1 LFAIIKNDFGS
12 TFWRDCPMILGR
24 ELSMLG
30 YIIIFEPRTL
40 GALPTFFKLLPRMLR
55 KRKIIQ
61 ANRAVGSKEVGTWFL
76 KSPLKI

>member
-1 LFAIIKNDFGS
+1 
-12 TFWRDCPMILGR
+12 
-24 ELSMLG
+24 MLG

-61 ANRAVGSKEVGTWFL
+61 ANRAVGSKEVDTWFL
-76 KSPLKI
+76 KGSLKV